1 MTELLPIL
9 LKISIVI
16 FMAGSLLDLG
26 LRVNLKQALQG
37 LPEVRFVTPSAL
49 WAFVL
54 GPALAYALTLVVPLM
69 PPYVMGL
76 ILLGLAPWAL
86 LLPMTADMDDGRDR
100 QALTSRKRHASFG
113 PRILLVNTVR
123 NGLRTSSC
131 ANRRSI
137 AICATIHRGFCR
149 PRRISRTDDTAPV
162 RVHHLATAH
171 TRKRQPHAS
180 RYLTRLVAMSE
191 RRRAHVHADHVGK
204 NRNGTLERFRDRLQR
219 SFVP

>member
-26 LRVNLKQALQG
+26 LRVNRKQALQG

-76 ILLGLAPWAL
+76 VLLGLAP
-86 LLPMTADMDDGRDR
+86 
-100 QALTSRKRHASFG
+100 
-113 PRILLVNTVR
+113 
-123 NGLRTSSC
+123 C

-171 TRKRQPHAS
+171 TRKRQPHAA

-219 SFVP
+219 FVVP